1 MTSLARDG
9 HMVMLGFL
17 SGAVTKGPVNLGP
30 LLFKR
35 IRVQGPFLFFLSP
48 ERAAK
53 ARLAGTTLRSRTLE
67 YQSDLLQQFSA
78 KALDKL
84 VAKCGGEEGLDL
96 TIHKVRSSLPSPQ
109 ELSTDQLAQ
118 VYDWNNIVEAHEE
131 MEAARNIGK
140 IICEII
146 PESK

>member
-17 SGAVTKGPVNLGP
+17 GGAVTKGPVNLGP

-35 IRVQGPFLFFLSP
+35 IRVQGSSSPF
-48 ERAAK
+48 AACDV
-53 ARLAGTTLRSRTLE
+53 AEICSVGTTLRSRTLE

-96 TIHKVRSSLPSPQ
+96 TIHKARLFVLFRSCRVL
-109 ELSTDQLAQ
+109 
-118 VYDWNNIVEAHEE
+118 
-131 MEAARNIGK
+131 
-140 IICEII
+140 
-146 PESK
+146 